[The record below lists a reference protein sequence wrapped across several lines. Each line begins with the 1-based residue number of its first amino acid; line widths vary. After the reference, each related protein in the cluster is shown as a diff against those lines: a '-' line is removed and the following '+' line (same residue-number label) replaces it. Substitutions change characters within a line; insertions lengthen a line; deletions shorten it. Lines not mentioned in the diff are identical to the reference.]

1 MIEIFFGFVKSNIK
15 FNPMIYIFITIQ
27 AIVSSFLLNIISSGY
42 ITERDDNSLY
52 KIDLYNNVKPFFL
65 DINEFNRNKDYV
77 KNVEMV
83 PFQTLNNA
91 IITYENREYRVSSM
105 LLTDENI
112 LSVLDV
118 HLLYGDLPKWKDRN
132 ASLRPIA
139 VSDYMY
145 KLVFK
150 EEYKKNKIIG
160 INYNL
165 PPGIIS
171 SVVNYVIVGVF
182 KKNGNKY
189 ISNSDIISLP
199 YDFNPIRDSSSS
211 FLIKEVSNGKK
222 EGIGIIKNN
231 LKNINQ
237 NKVNLIATDFEDD
250 KNITRNFIIFTIF
263 TIFTIIVSIFS
274 FSSLFL
280 LKLQSELR
288 GISLRRSM
296 GSSLALIIAQYYFEI
311 CLILIFSYGVGAI
324 FASIVIF
331 LNKYIF
337 EYYIFSHSI
346 RFDFYTIFIDLFLY
360 LSIFLLASIP
370 LLRQLLSIKSIVFR
384 K

>member
-1 MIEIFFGFVKSNIK
+1 
-15 FNPMIYIFITIQ
+15 
-27 AIVSSFLLNIISSGY
+27 
-42 ITERDDNSLY
+42 
-52 KIDLYNNVKPFFL
+52 
-65 DINEFNRNKDYV
+65 
-77 KNVEMV
+77 MV